1 MVQWQ
6 QEELAMLDSESFL
19 VVYSSLPRNQRQW
32 LRMNIVF
39 IV

>member
-1 MVQWQ
+1 MRQWQ

-19 VVYSSLPRNQRQW
+19 VVYSSLLRNQRQW